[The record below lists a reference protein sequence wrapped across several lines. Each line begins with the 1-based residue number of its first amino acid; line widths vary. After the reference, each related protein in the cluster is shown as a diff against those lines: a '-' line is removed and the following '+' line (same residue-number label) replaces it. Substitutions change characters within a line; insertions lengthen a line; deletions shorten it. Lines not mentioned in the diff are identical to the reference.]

1 MAISWYAGYG
11 GYNNTGPYANVL
23 LMGSPT
29 NAINGLSNIQL
40 DEARRNGKGRGVGF
54 ELVSENNLKI
64 HLSLVAVMVSDSGV
78 AGYNANYVNFGGTYF
93 YYIKISKSTNGG
105 RSFDQIY
112 LGKDIGH
119 PSTNPLAYNPNWH
132 LSSNELTY
140 DVKMGEDVTNIKV
153 EIYGEDATFPHENIF
168 TREQVIKD
176 SWKPWGVRKGTWK
189 SLTAGWFKKR
199 TSGSWQEKGQIN
211 QNKIRNSGTRKNQ
224 GKLGN

>member
-1 MAISWYAGYG
+1 MVISWYTGYG

-29 NAINGLSNIQL
+29 NSINGLSNIQL

-54 ELVSENNLKI
+54 ELVSENNLKV

-78 AGYNANYVNFGGTYF
+78 AGYNGNYVNFGGTYF

-105 RSFDQIY
+105 RSFEQIY

-119 PSTNPLAYNPNWH
+119 PSTNPLAYKPNWQ

-140 DVKMGEDVTNIKV
+140 DVKMGDDITHIKV
-153 EIYGEDATFPHENIF
+153 EVYGEDATFPHENIY
-168 TREQVIKD
+168 TREQVLKNN
-176 SWKPWGVRKGTWK
+176 WKPWGVWKGTWK

-199 TSGSWQEKGQIN
+199 TSGSWQDKGQIT
-211 QNKIRNSGTRKNQ
+211 QNKIRKSGTWKNQ

>member
-29 NAINGLSNIQL
+29 NVINGLSNIQL

-54 ELVSENNLKI
+54 ELVSENNLKV
-64 HLSLVAVMVSDSGV
+64 HLSLIAVMVSDSGV

-105 RSFDQIY
+105 RSFEQIY
-112 LGKDIGH
+112 LGRDIGH

-140 DVKMGEDVTNIKV
+140 DVKMGEDITNIKV

-168 TREQVIKD
+168 TREQVLKD

-199 TSGSWQEKGQIN
+199 TSGSWQDKGQIT
-211 QNKIRNSGTRKNQ
+211 QNKIRNSGTWRNQ

>member
-1 MAISWYAGYG
+1 MAISWYEGYG

-23 LMGSPT
+23 LIGSPT

-54 ELVSENNLKI
+54 ELVSENNLKV

-78 AGYNANYVNFGGTYF
+78 VGYNANYVNFGGTYF

-105 RSFDQIY
+105 RSFEQIY

-119 PSTNPLAYNPNWH
+119 PSTNPLAYKPNWQ

-140 DVKMGEDVTNIKV
+140 DVKMGEDITHIKV

-168 TREQVIKD
+168 TREQVLKD

-199 TSGSWQEKGQIN
+199 TSGSWQDKGQIN
-211 QNKIRNSGTRKNQ
+211 QNKIRKSGTWKNQ